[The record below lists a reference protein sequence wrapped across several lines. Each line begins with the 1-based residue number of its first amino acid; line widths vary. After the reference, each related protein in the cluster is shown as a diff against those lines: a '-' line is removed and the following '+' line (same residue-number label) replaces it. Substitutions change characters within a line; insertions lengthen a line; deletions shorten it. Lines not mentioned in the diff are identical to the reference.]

1 MRVGVDRR
9 WIGQIHDE
17 GDVLGVRQR
26 LRVRHGLLEEI
37 AALHRLKVERKALR
51 PEPLELE
58 EIVNQGLHPGG
69 RSPNELHG
77 LTQRAGA
84 LVSGLR
90 QVGQRCAASSRMT
103 ATGVPRSWDT
113 TASSSSRARTAR
125 CSLNRRHSM
134 STSVARRC
142 NSSAVSRSLGVH
154 GRVNRGFDS
163 TNHRILWHSGP
174 MSVAPEDSRPTNPF
188 QEFFRTEAA
197 GGALLVA
204 CASAAL
210 VVANSSWADAYH
222 RLLSVTITI
231 GASDHALALS
241 VHQWIND
248 ALMSVFFLLVGLEI
262 KREALAGEL
271 ASPRHAAL
279 PIAGA
284 IGGIVVPAFIYVLT
298 NGGGMASRGWAI
310 PMATDI
316 AFALGV
322 LALVAPRAPSGLKT
336 FLASAIVDDMG
347 AVLIIALFYTRTI
360 ASGALAMAGLML
372 LLLIALNLLR
382 VRRLAPFLVLGVG
395 LWFFVHESGVHAT
408 IAGVLLALTIPT
420 RTRIDAA
427 QFSAKARGLLDYFD
441 RTGPAPALVSAGHRQ
456 QEAIIGLERAA
467 ERLVAP
473 LVRLEHAIHGFSAF
487 VVMPLFAFSNA
498 GVGLHEALGGR
509 VPLAVILALAIGK
522 PLGITGA
529 APAAVRLRLTTLP
542 DGVNWTALHGCA
554 WLAGIG
560 FTMSLFIAALAFDD
574 TTLVDAAKVGILT
587 GSLLAGIVGAVVVRL
602 GTSMRPFVEK

>member
-1 MRVGVDRR
+1 
-9 WIGQIHDE
+9 
-17 GDVLGVRQR
+17 
-26 LRVRHGLLEEI
+26 
-37 AALHRLKVERKALR
+37 
-51 PEPLELE
+51 
-58 EIVNQGLHPGG
+58 
-69 RSPNELHG
+69 
-77 LTQRAGA
+77 
-84 LVSGLR
+84 
-90 QVGQRCAASSRMT
+90 
-103 ATGVPRSWDT
+103 
-113 TASSSSRARTAR
+113 
-125 CSLNRRHSM
+125 
-134 STSVARRC
+134 
-142 NSSAVSRSLGVH
+142 
-154 GRVNRGFDS
+154 
-163 TNHRILWHSGP
+163 
-174 MSVAPEDSRPTNPF
+174 MSVAPEDLRPTNLF

-204 CASAAL
+204 CACAAL
-210 VVANSSWADAYH
+210 VVANSRWANAYH
-222 RLLSVTITI
+222 SLLSVTITI
-231 GASDHALALS
+231 GPTDHALALT

-284 IGGIVVPAFIYVLT
+284 IGGMVVPAFIYVLT

-322 LALVAPRAPSGLKT
+322 LALVAPRAPSGLKI
-336 FLASAIVDDMG
+336 FLAASAIVDDMG
-347 AVLIIALFYTRTI
+347 AVLVIALFYTRAI
-360 ASGALAMAGLML
+360 AWGALAMAGLML
-372 LLLIALNLLR
+372 LLLIALNMLR
-382 VRRLAPFLVLGVG
+382 VRRLAPFLVIGVG

-408 IAGVLLALTIPT
+408 IAGVLLAFTIPT

-441 RTGPAPALVSAGHRQ
+441 QTGPGTALVSTGHRQ
-456 QEAIIGLERAA
+456 HEAIIGLERAA
-467 ERLVAP
+467 ESLTAP

-498 GVGLHEALGGR
+498 GVSLHGAFGGG

-529 APAAVRLRLTTLP
+529 ALAAVRLRLATLP

-560 FTMSLFIAALAFDD
+560 FTMSLFIAGLAFDD

-587 GSLLAGIVGAVVVRL
+587 GSLLAGVVGAVVVRL
-602 GTSMRPFVEK
+602 GTSMRPFVGEMKETPK